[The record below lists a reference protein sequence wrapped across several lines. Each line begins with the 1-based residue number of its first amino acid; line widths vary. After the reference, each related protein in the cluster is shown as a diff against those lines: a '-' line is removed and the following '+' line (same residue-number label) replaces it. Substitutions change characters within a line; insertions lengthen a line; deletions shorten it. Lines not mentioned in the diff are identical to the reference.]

1 MAQIETPDRGQP
13 LDISY
18 LSRIVQEINTVSAA
32 VSNAAN
38 IAKIKFRDIAT
49 PSSVQVANTMFYAET
64 QKINDGNLS
73 TQTTS
78 NSVSFDF
85 SGLFKTTPIVTCS
98 VSSVSGVS
106 KLIPVLKSV
115 SQNSCLV
122 EVFSTITEGT
132 FSAEVSIIAIGE
144 RIST

>member
-38 IAKIKFRDIAT
+38 VARIKFRDISI
-49 PSSVQVANTMFYAET
+49 PSSLQVANTMFYAET
-64 QKINDGNLS
+64 QKVIDGNLS
-73 TQTTS
+73 TQTT
-78 NSVSFDF
+78 NNTTFDF
-85 SGLFKTTPIVTCS
+85 SGLFKTTPVVTCS
-98 VSSVSGVS
+98 VSSVTGVS
-106 KLIPVLKSV
+106 KLIPVLKLV
-115 SQNSCLV
+115 NQNSCQV
-122 EVFSTITEGT
+122 EIFSTITEGT

-144 RIST
+144 RISS

>member
-73 TQTTS
+73 TQTS

>member
-73 TQTTS
+73 TQTS

-122 EVFSTITEGT
+122 ELSSTITEGT